1 MIKRIW
7 RSAHFLLAI
16 SVSIF
21 LIIASITGTY
31 LGIEA
36 IMDQSKKESIS
47 GLNKISLK
55 NTMDAL
61 QNNFGEI
68 YKVSVTEKNSIVV
81 EGITPQ
87 GFQTVYVNPE
97 TGKIIDKVRPKSR
110 LSNFMKNLHRSLFLK
125 SNGRLLMGFISFL
138 TALLVVTGFLLLLNK
153 IGGLAK
159 IFGSFKEKQFFRKTH
174 IELGRWFVIPIF
186 IIAVSGFYLTLERL
200 NLFSYN
206 KSIQYEYEACEKFIN
221 LNEYYLDQVQNIIYP
236 FSTSTNDTYK
246 VQLSDR
252 TIIFQ
257 QGDNSILSENIHS
270 LPYLLRA
277 WAYWIHTGESN
288 VFIAFLLTISAF
300 SLLFFIISGLF
311 ITSKTSWALLKFS
324 INNLNE
330 AEIIILYGSETG
342 STYQFVKKL
351 LKKLRNGGNKVAI
364 CSLNKYKAFPN
375 AEKFIIMTSTYGEG
389 EPPSN
394 ANLFEL
400 KFKKHKQD
408 KSIDYAV
415 LGFGSKSY
423 PEFCK
428 FAEIINSSV
437 SREKN
442 YSELYPLFKINNQ
455 NMSDYLNWEEK
466 ICARIN
472 SY

>member
-1 MIKRIW
+1 M
-7 RSAHFLLAI
+7 
-16 SVSIF
+16 
-21 LIIASITGTY
+21 
-31 LGIEA
+31 
-36 IMDQSKKESIS
+36 
-47 GLNKISLK
+47 
-55 NTMDAL
+55 
-61 QNNFGEI
+61 
-68 YKVSVTEKNSIVV
+68 
-81 EGITPQ
+81 
-87 GFQTVYVNPE
+87 
-97 TGKIIDKVRPKSR
+97 
-110 LSNFMKNLHRSLFLK
+110 
-125 SNGRLLMGFISFL
+125 
-138 TALLVVTGFLLLLNK
+138 
-153 IGGLAK
+153 
-159 IFGSFKEKQFFRKTH
+159 
-174 IELGRWFVIPIF
+174 
-186 IIAVSGFYLTLERL
+186 
-200 NLFSYN
+200 
-206 KSIQYEYEACEKFIN
+206 
-221 LNEYYLDQVQNIIYP
+221 
-236 FSTSTNDTYK
+236 
-246 VQLSDR
+246 
-252 TIIFQ
+252 
-257 QGDNSILSENIHS
+257 
-270 LPYLLRA
+270 
-277 WAYWIHTGESN
+277 
-288 VFIAFLLTISAF
+288 FIAFLLTISAF

-330 AEIIILYGSETG
+330 AKIIILYGSETG

-428 FAEIINSSV
+428 FAEIINSAV

-442 YSELYPLFKINNQ
+442 YFELYPLFKINNQ